1 MRYSTV
7 DYSIKPHW
15 STASQKNVAATK
27 PGSTSVTNPK
37 GSSTAKSSSKKVII
51 TILLRNLI
59 VVSIVFVCPKKNFS
73 KKYHIYE

>member
-27 PGSTSVTNPK
+27 SGSTSVTNPK
-37 GSSTAKSSSKKVII
+37 VSSTAKSSSKKVII
-51 TILLRNLI
+51 TILLRKI
-59 VVSIVFVCPKKNFS
+59 IFVSLVYVGQRKTQC
-73 KKYHIYE
+73 

>member
-27 PGSTSVTNPK
+27 SGSTSVTDPK

-51 TILLRNLI
+51 TILLRNMIFISLVYVGPRKTLAKI
-59 VVSIVFVCPKKNFS
+59 S
-73 KKYHIYE
+73 YL